1 MNFFRK
7 IDAIFSKGT
16 RDLISKNAKNTLF
29 RELSNKEKISTEVFD
44 FRNIMEGNPNNNFI
58 ITCEHATN
66 NMYYVNASE
75 KEKTILD
82 THWGYDIGA
91 KDIGLQIAEDAELF
105 SIFTNFS
112 RLIIDPNRSLVSN
125 TLIREYVEKDY
136 KLSYNQNRKLIFFIY
151 SYLVLNSFY

>member
-7 IDAIFSKGT
+7 IDSVLGKGT
-16 RDLISKNAKNTLF
+16 RNLLSNNSKTSLF
-29 RELSNKEKISTEVFD
+29 RELTNKEKISTEVYD
-44 FRNIMEGNPNNNFI
+44 FRNIMKGSPNNNVI

-66 NMYYVNASE
+66 NMFYVQPTEQE
-75 KEKTILD
+75 KNFLD

-91 KDIGLQIAEDAELF
+91 KDIGLQIAEDAEIF

-125 TLIREYVEKDY
+125 TLIREYVEKDI
-136 KLSYNQNRKLIFFIY
+136 KLSYNQNRI
-151 SYLVLNSFY
+151 